1 MRKLLILI
9 CLFISAKLSAQ
20 VYQVMPQYGYQT
32 ARMRMDS
39 VLIVPSDTI
48 RNKSGVARIG
58 TQLYAGNGSYWT
70 VAGGADSSV
79 LFTNYRADTMRSNL
93 YANKVPY
100 TGATQDVDLG
110 AHKISAQTVQVK
122 GTGGAGHLGL
132 KHQSAAATASGQET
146 SIYADNN
153 GDVAWK
159 NDNLYITTL
168 KTSGNTANRVYT
180 FPDSSGTVAL
190 LSNVAT
196 KLNITDTANM
206 RVRLTA
212 GTGIGI
218 TGTYPNLT
226 INGTDTTSLSNRI
239 NSKQDTAT
247 AWKTSGNFGVNAGQF
262 IGSRNNSS
270 LRFRT
275 NNTENMVLDSTGSLN
290 INANLAGVGTDKDSY
305 RLNLN
310 AIGSSSNAQQGYIA
324 YDGNGGSNGG
334 SLQLVNSNGNIS
346 LVPSSND
353 INLSATNPQIYTT
366 TGGPRFTNNS
376 TSTGFIFGNY
386 NTQSSGSLFSVKNT
400 YTDPTERNPFTIFS
414 NGNVKMGQI
423 GLSTV
428 DSGYAVDMTGNAIR
442 ISNTAGLS
450 TPNSTALLDLTST
463 NRGMLIP
470 RMTTTQRDA
479 ISTPA
484 TGLMIYNTTD
494 SSHYTYD
501 GVRWNRQLSANGLQT
516 ITGTPQTGSSA
527 NGILDLAQTW
537 NTTGTPTAIK
547 LNVTNT
553 ASNANSL
560 LIDLQTGGLSQFRVT
575 RVGSGTFA
583 GSLSSG
589 SSITALTTFQF
600 SSFNHATLGGSSGLI
615 NTTNATFSPTSGTN
629 TFTLANLS
637 TTINQT
643 GGANGIT
650 RGLHINPT
658 LTSAADF
665 RGIEVTNGSIVLPYA
680 TASATYAIKTS
691 DYLLN
696 FTSGTFTATL
706 PTAVG
711 CTGKNYILKN
721 AGTGAVTIA
730 TTSSQTIDGATT
742 YSLGSQY
749 KYVHVV
755 SDGANWIITAN
766 N

>member
-9 CLFISAKLSAQ
+9 CLFISAQLSAQ

-70 VAGGADSSV
+70 LAGGADSSV

-168 KTSGNTANRVYT
+168 KTSGNTADRVYT
-180 FPDSSGTVAL
+180 FPDSTGTVAL
-190 LSNVAT
+190 LSNV
-196 KLNITDTANM
+196 N
-206 RVRLTA
+206 V
-212 GTGIGI
+212 
-218 TGTYPNLT
+218 
-226 INGTDTTSLSNRI
+226 
-239 NSKQDTAT
+239 KQDTAT
-247 AWKTSGNFGVNAGQF
+247 AWKTGGNFNVNAGQF
-262 IGSRNNSS
+262 IGSHNNAS

-275 NNTENMVLDSTGSLN
+275 NNLERMILDSTGSIGIATTTPDPVYKLN
-290 INANLAGVGTDKDSY
+290 INGKTFASDEIRLTNNNKLLFNYSNNTTQGFGITQNASNLFSIRNYNWSYNPFSIIDTNKDSSQNGLIGIYQDNPLSTLDIVGTMRNS
-305 RLNLN
+305 RSAFLATSSGNVG
-310 AIGSSSNAQQGYIA
+310 IGTTT
-324 YDGNGGSNGG
+324 
-334 SLQLVNSNGNIS
+334 
-346 LVPSSND
+346 PSSTAELD
-353 INLSATNPQIYTT
+353 V
-366 TGGPRFTNNS
+366 
-376 TSTGFIFGNY
+376 TST
-386 NTQSSGSLFSVKNT
+386 
-400 YTDPTERNPFTIFS
+400 
-414 NGNVKMGQI
+414 
-423 GLSTV
+423 
-428 DSGYAVDMTGNAIR
+428 
-442 ISNTAGLS
+442 
-450 TPNSTALLDLTST
+450 TS
-463 NRGMLIP
+463 GMLIP
-470 RMTTTQRDA
+470 RMTTTQRNA

-527 NGILDLAQTW
+527 VGALDISQTW
-537 NTTGTPTAIK
+537 NTTGTPSAIK

-553 ASNANSL
+553 ASNGNSRL
-560 LIDLQTGGLSQFRVT
+560 MDLQVGGVSQFRVQT
-575 RVGSGTFA
+575 NSGVYVGNNTSFA
-583 GSLSSG
+583 GMRYNADQLFLTSNITGTTAGDDFNFTSG
-589 SSITALTTFQF
+589 QGTRTFTTGT
-600 SSFNHATLGGSSGLI
+600 NNVI
-615 NTTNATFSPTSGTN
+615 NIRNGASQAFAPTSGTGVLN
-629 TFTLANLS
+629 IINIPTV
-637 TTINQT
+637 INQT